1 MNKPIGDGL
10 QGSSTGVA
18 VARTGSVEVLPPEN
32 ETSEAATVHERT
44 RKHLRHARA
53 TPLASI
59 FGSGFL
65 VIVPIL
71 NGAVGP
77 YSIVAMAGVCAL
89 AYAMGSVIRY
99 NIRHAE
105 PILADGTASPR
116 VTRYERTANLA
127 LALAYAISVCLYIHI
142 LAAFVLGGLG
152 INTQFRENL
161 LTVIVVAGI
170 GVVGRFR
177 GLDMLLVLERWAL
190 RVTGVLVLLMIG
202 VFALYDWRVFSAHTL
217 QWPALPKQDLWTVL
231 TVLGGTLIV
240 VQGFETSRYLG
251 SEFDR
256 EMRVWSCRS
265 SQLVSTVI
273 YLLFVAVATP
283 LMHFLGNEVQDN
295 GLLVLAAKAA
305 TWLPIPLVFAAMLSQ
320 FSAAVAD
327 VVAAGGTVEETTQG
341 RVDDRQ
347 AYILICGIAV
357 VLAFAST
364 LTILSFA
371 SRAFAFYYFLQCLVA
386 IGVAENKGKKA
397 AIAVLATILA
407 FITLFAVPAG

>member
-1 MNKPIGDGL
+1 
-10 QGSSTGVA
+10 
-18 VARTGSVEVLPPEN
+18 
-32 ETSEAATVHERT
+32 
-44 RKHLRHARA
+44 
-53 TPLASI
+53 LASI

-71 NGAVGP
+71 NGAVGA
-77 YSIVAMAGVCAL
+77 YSIVAMLGVCAL
-89 AYAMGSVIRY
+89 AYAMGSVIRF

-105 PILADGTASPR
+105 PVLESGTGSAR
-116 VTRYERTANLA
+116 VGRYERTANLA
-127 LALAYAISVCLYIHI
+127 LVLAYAISVCLYIHI
-142 LAAFVLGGLG
+142 LAAFVLGALG
-152 INTQFRENL
+152 INTSFRENI
-161 LTVIVVAGI
+161 LTVIVVAAI
-170 GVVGRFR
+170 GVLGRFR

-190 RVTGVLVLLMIG
+190 RVTGVLVLLLIAAFA
-202 VFALYDWRVFSAHTL
+202 VFDWRAFSSGTL
-217 QWPALPKQDLWTVL
+217 QFPPVPKQDLWTVL

-256 EMRVWSCRS
+256 ELRVWSCRS
-265 SQLVSTVI
+265 SQIVSTII
-273 YLLFVAVATP
+273 YLLFVASATP

-305 TWLPIPLVFAAMLSQ
+305 VWLPIPLVIAAVLSQ

-347 AYILICGIAV
+347 AYVLICGIAV
-357 VLAFAST
+357 ILAFAST

-386 IGVAENKGKKA
+386 ICVTESKTQKVAIGL
-397 AIAVLATILA
+397 LATVLA

>member
-1 MNKPIGDGL
+1 M
-10 QGSSTGVA
+10 
-18 VARTGSVEVLPPEN
+18 
-32 ETSEAATVHERT
+32 SEAGSRS
-44 RKHLRHARA
+44 HLRHARA

-71 NGAVGP
+71 NAAVGP
-77 YSIVAMAGVCAL
+77 YSVVAMAGVCAL
-89 AYAMGSVIRY
+89 AYAMGSVIRF

-105 PILADGTASPR
+105 PLLESPTPSPR
-116 VTRYERTANLA
+116 LLRYERTANLA
-127 LALAYAISVCLYIHI
+127 LVLAYAISVCLYIHI

-152 INTQFRENL
+152 INTQFRENF
-161 LTVIVVAGI
+161 LTVIIVAAI
-170 GVVGRFR
+170 GVLGRFR
-177 GLDMLLVLERWAL
+177 GLDMLMILERWAL
-190 RVTGVLVLLMIG
+190 RVTGVLVLVLVVGFLI
-202 VFALYDWRVFSAHTL
+202 FDWKAYTTQTI
-217 QWPALPKQDLWTVL
+217 QWPLVPKQDLWTVL

-251 SEFDR
+251 NQFDR
-256 EMRVWSCRS
+256 EMRIWSCRS

-273 YLLFVAVATP
+273 YVVFVAAATP
-283 LMHFLGNEVQDN
+283 LMHFLGNHVEDN
-295 GLLVLAAKAA
+295 GLLVWAAKVAA
-305 TWLPIPLVFAAMLSQ
+305 WLPIPLVLAAVLSQ

-327 VVAAGGTVEETTQG
+327 VVAAGGTVEESTQG

-347 AYILICGIAV
+347 AYVLICGIAV
-357 VLAFAST
+357 ILAFAST

-386 IGVAENKGKKA
+386 IVVAESKA
-397 AIAVLATILA
+397 MKIIIGVLAAVLF